1 VDSLYLINQ
10 NKTNESL
17 FVCVCV
23 CACIYVGCV
32 HLLKIL
38 EHKNKENRVFSFFS
52 LNYVIFLFINAKTK
66 IKEKR
71 TRENIKNTYIYI
83 Y

>member
-1 VDSLYLINQ
+1 
-10 NKTNESL
+10 
-17 FVCVCV
+17 
-23 CACIYVGCV
+23 VGCV